1 MCCLCVGLE
10 WIAVV
15 AKHGLNHRWFG
26 RQETPMFFRGEIP
39 LGCPVGSA
47 GINGVIIYIYISP
60 PIAYENE

>member
-39 LGCPVGSA
+39 GCPVGSA
-47 GINGVIIYIYISP
+47 GINGVIIYIYILDMAPSL
-60 PIAYENE
+60 